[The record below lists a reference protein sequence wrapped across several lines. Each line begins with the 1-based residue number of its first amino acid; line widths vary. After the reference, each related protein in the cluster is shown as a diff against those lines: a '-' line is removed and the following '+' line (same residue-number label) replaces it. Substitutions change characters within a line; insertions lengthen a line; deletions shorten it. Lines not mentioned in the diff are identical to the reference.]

1 MSYRVY
7 AIQLKKSVLESGRFR
22 NANPDYQAKKP
33 CMYVGSTGKT
43 IDERL
48 ADHLSGGEN
57 ANRYVFKYF
66 KKLRPDV
73 YQGIR
78 SRRSRRSA
86 EKREARL
93 AEYLRG
99 KGWAVWQK

>member
-7 AIQLKKSVLESGRFR
+7 AIQLKKSVLESGKFR
-22 NANPDYQAKKP
+22 NANPDYQARKP
-33 CMYVGSTGKT
+33 CMYVGCTGKT
-43 IDERL
+43 IEERL
-48 ADHLSGGEN
+48 ADHLAGGRTS
-57 ANRYVFKYF
+57 NRYVLKYF

-78 SRRSRRSA
+78 PRRSIASA
-86 EKREARL
+86 KKREVRL
-93 AEYLRG
+93 AEYLRE

>member
-7 AIQLKKSVLESGRFR
+7 AIQLKKSVLESGKFR
-22 NANPDYQAKKP
+22 NANPDYQARKP
-33 CMYVGSTGKT
+33 CMYVGCTGKT
-43 IDERL
+43 IEERL
-48 ADHLSGGEN
+48 ADHLSGEEK
-57 ANRYVFKYF
+57 ASPYVFRYF

-78 SRRSRRSA
+78 PRRSRRSA
-86 EKREARL
+86 EQREVRL